1 MMEVVKVKDLRK
13 TFHSKLKE
21 EGMKGSIKSIFRPE
35 YREVEALQGID
46 LNVAKGEVLAFI
58 GPNGA
63 GKSTTIKILTGI
75 LHPTDG
81 TVEVLGFTPWKNRK
95 KLAFKIGTV
104 FGQKSQLW
112 YHLPPM
118 DSFRLLADIYEME
131 VSDYRKRLSYLVDV
145 FEIEDLLKTPIRK
158 LSLGQRIRC
167 EIAGALIHS
176 PEIVFLD
183 EPTIGLDVVVKH
195 KIRDLIKRQNQEE
208 KTTIFLTSHDA
219 GDIDKLCKRA
229 IIVNKGTIVLN
240 EPVKH
245 LKYNY
250 MSQKVIDVKLVE
262 PGTVEI
268 PGVKV
273 VKSKEFALKLELDTS
288 KNRIEDVI
296 RQLLEQVRVE
306 DITISDPPLEEIIS
320 LIYQD
325 RIEVVNE

>member
-1 MMEVVKVKDLRK
+1 MEVVTVQNLRK
-13 TFHSKLKE
+13 TFRSKLKE
-21 EGMKGSIKSIFRPE
+21 EGMRGSLKSIFRPE
-35 YREVEALQGID
+35 FQEVEALQGID
-46 LNVAKGEVLAFI
+46 LQVEKGEILAFI

-75 LHPTDG
+75 LHPSHG
-81 TVEVLGFTPWKNRK
+81 TTKVLGLTPWKDRRQ
-95 KLAFKIGTV
+95 LAFKIGTV

-112 YHLPPM
+112 YHLPPL
-118 DSFRLLADIYEME
+118 DSFRLLADIYELDE
-131 VSDYRKRLSYLVDV
+131 SDYRKRLSYLVEV
-145 FEIEDLLKTPIRK
+145 FEIENLLKTPIRK

-195 KIRDLIKRQNQEE
+195 KIRDLIKRQNEE
-208 KTTIFLTSHDA
+208 EQTTVLLTSHDA

-229 IIVNKGTIVLN
+229 IIVNKGRIVLN
-240 EPVKH
+240 EPMKH

-250 MSQKVIDVKLVE
+250 MSRKVIDVKLGE
-262 PGTVEI
+262 QRTVNL

-273 VKSKEFALKLELDTS
+273 VKEKDFALKLEVDTS
-288 KNRIEDVI
+288 QSRIEDVI
-296 RQLLEQVRVE
+296 RGLLEQVTVE
-306 DITISDPPLEEIIS
+306 DLTISDPPLEEIIS

-325 RIEVVNE
+325 RIKVVTE

>member
-1 MMEVVKVKDLRK
+1 MEVVSVKGLRK
-13 TFHSKLKE
+13 TFRSKLKE
-21 EGMKGSIKSIFRPE
+21 EGLKGSIKSIFHPE
-35 YREVEALQGID
+35 FQEVEALQGID
-46 LNVAKGEVLAFI
+46 LSVEKGEVLAFI

-75 LHPTDG
+75 LHPTEG
-81 TVEVLGFTPWKNRK
+81 QAQVLGYVPWEDRR
-95 KLAFKIGTV
+95 KLAYKIGTV

-131 VSDYRKRLSYLVDV
+131 ESAYRKRVAYLVEV
-145 FEIEDLLKTPIRK
+145 FEIEELLKTPIRK

-167 EIAGALIHS
+167 EIAGALLHS

-195 KIRDLIKRQNQEE
+195 KIRELIKRQNVEE
-208 KTTIFLTSHDA
+208 RTTFFLTSHDA
-219 GDIDKLCKRA
+219 GDIEKLCKRA

-240 EPVKH
+240 EQVKN

-250 MSQKVIDVKLVE
+250 MSKKLIDVRLTEMGNV
-262 PGTVEI
+262 VV
-268 PGVKV
+268 PGVRV
-273 VKSKEFALKLELDTS
+273 LKSKDFALKLEVDTS
-288 KNRIEDVI
+288 HSRIEDVMKE
-296 RQLLEQVRVE
+296 LLAQVRVE
-306 DITISDPPLEEIIS
+306 DMTISDPPLEEIIA

-325 RIEVVNE
+325 RIEVSQG

>member
-1 MMEVVKVKDLRK
+1 MEVVKVKGLRK
-13 TFHSKLKE
+13 RFRSKLKE
-21 EGMKGSIKSIFRPE
+21 EGFKGSMKSIFQPE
-35 YREVEALQGID
+35 YQEVEALKGID
-46 LNVAKGEVLAFI
+46 LSVEKGEVLAFI

-75 LHPTDG
+75 LHPTAG
-81 TVEVLGFTPWKNRK
+81 QAEVLGYVPWKERK
-95 KLAFKIGTV
+95 KLAYKIGTV

-112 YHLPPM
+112 YHLPPT

-131 VSDYRKRLSYLVDV
+131 ESEYKKRFYYLVEV

-167 EIAGALIHS
+167 EIAGALLHS

-195 KIRDLIKRQNQEE
+195 KIRDLIKRQNEEE
-208 KTTIFLTSHDA
+208 KTTFFLTSHDA
-219 GDIDKLCKRA
+219 GDIEKLCKRA

-240 EPVKH
+240 EQVKN

-250 MSQKVIDVKLVE
+250 MNRKMVDVKLAEKGSVSVT
-262 PGTVEI
+262 GVRTV
-268 PGVKV
+268 
-273 VKSKEFALKLELDTS
+273 KERDFALKLEVDTS
-288 KNRIEDVI
+288 KIGIEEVI
-296 RQLLEQVRVE
+296 RTLLEQVTVE

-325 RIEVVNE
+325 RIEVG

>member
-1 MMEVVKVKDLRK
+1 MEAVSVRGLRK
-13 TFHSKLKE
+13 TFRSKLKE
-21 EGMKGSIKSIFRPE
+21 EGLKGSIKSILHPE
-35 YREVEALQGID
+35 FQEVEALQGID
-46 LNVAKGEVLAFI
+46 LSVERGEVLAFI

-75 LHPTDG
+75 LHPTAG
-81 TVEVLGFTPWKNRK
+81 QAQVLGYVPWEERR
-95 KLAFKIGTV
+95 KLAYKIGTV

-131 VSDYRKRLSYLVDV
+131 ESAYRKRVAYLVEV
-145 FEIEDLLKTPIRK
+145 FEIEELLKTPIRK

-167 EIAGALIHS
+167 EIAGALLHS

-195 KIRDLIKRQNQEE
+195 KIRELIKRQNIEE
-208 KTTIFLTSHDA
+208 QTTFFLTSHDA
-219 GDIDKLCKRA
+219 GDIEKLCKRA

-240 EPVKH
+240 EQVKN

-250 MSQKVIDVKLVE
+250 MSKKLIDVRLTEMGHVD
-262 PGTVEI
+262 V

-273 VKSKEFALKLELDTS
+273 LKSKDFALKLEVDTS
-288 KNRIEDVI
+288 RSRIEDVMKE
-296 RQLLEQVRVE
+296 LLAQVRVE
-306 DITISDPPLEEIIS
+306 DMTISDPPLEEIIA

-325 RIEVVNE
+325 RIEVGQG